1 MLHYDTK
8 TTVYSTIIS
17 IMLILQLMFL
27 LDDKYSRQIQSGT
40 DAQKIHM
47 NAKWLAV
54 QNNN

>member
-17 IMLILQLMFL
+17 IMLILQSMFL
-27 LDDKYSRQIQSGT
+27 LDDKYSCPIQSGI